1 MSTPIPPN
9 IKLEGIDLYA
19 PRGARTPSAPPSE
32 MLSLRADEGEQP
44 SAAAAVS
51 LSAGETP
58 IDDAIRTT
66 PSLPDQHPSI
76 SGLSLP
82 PAPKLRFER
91 DPVSEP
97 PSGFKPPWLNHH
109 LAENAPRRRL
119 HLDPEIVPPPAGAR
133 PHIVAPMP
141 IVLMVGCAA
150 VNGLT
155 MISAFQPD
163 ARWPPSFRNK
173 KFSKRLVKYRTG
185 KSPDRHRLC

>member
-1 MSTPIPPN
+1 LNGT
-9 IKLEGIDLYA
+9 
-19 PRGARTPSAPPSE
+19 
-32 MLSLRADEGEQP
+32 
-44 SAAAAVS
+44 
-51 LSAGETP
+51 
-58 IDDAIRTT
+58 
-66 PSLPDQHPSI
+66 
-76 SGLSLP
+76 
-82 PAPKLRFER
+82 
-91 DPVSEP
+91 VSEP

-163 ARWPPSFRNK
+163 ARWPPSFRNQ

-185 KSPDRHRLC
+185 ESSEFDRLACEYRFNFLFDYQLAVEDLLCEAIGEPFETEPFHDTGCERKTGTS